1 MLFFWFKTQET
12 LWGWK
17 LNTIVS
23 YKVSLLLV
31 NNVVPVKLAAVMEQ
45 DIPTAVEA

>member
-1 MLFFWFKTQET
+1 MGMEVKYYCFFIRF
-12 LWGWK
+12 LY
-17 LNTIVS
+17 V
-23 YKVSLLLV
+23 LV